1 MLETIIGFLT
11 VGVSV
16 FVAVSFLPAIQ
27 PQNAALLRWVRG
39 GSVRLPGN
47 AGRDGDRFT
56 QAASEAVNRFARHH
70 RVTDQEEQALLGLVK
85 RPGLLPVTA
94 LLHPTLVR
102 LSSQMTLSAPGR
114 HQTQR
119 VFERSGHLN
128 ALMACLT
135 VIAVIFPPSV
145 GIALVRSSY
154 WLFPLLNVLAF
165 IKCWALVRAVIA
177 DIGVLNLVMPQRDEP
192 GRGADARRLSDD

>member
-1 MLETIIGFLT
+1 MLGTVIGFMT

-39 GSVRLPGN
+39 SNVTVTVDEQRP
-47 AGRDGDRFT
+47 GDRYDR
-56 QAASEAVNRFARHH
+56 AARETIHRFAHHH
-70 RVTDQEEQALLGLVK
+70 RITDQEEQALLGLVK

-102 LSSQMTLSAPGR
+102 LGSQMTLSAPGHR
-114 HQTQR
+114 QTQR
-119 VFERSGHLN
+119 VFERSYHLN

-145 GIALVRSSY
+145 GIALGRSSY

-177 DIGVLNLVMPQRDEP
+177 DIGVLNLVMPQRNEP

>member
-1 MLETIIGFLT
+1 MLGTVIGFLT

-39 GSVRLPGN
+39 SSVSVAADELRPGK
-47 AGRDGDRFT
+47 RYDR
-56 QAASEAVNRFARHH
+56 AARETIHRFANHH
-70 RVTDQEEQALLGLVK
+70 RVTDQEEQALFGLVK

-102 LSSQMTLSAPGR
+102 LSTQMTLSGSGR
-114 HQTQR
+114 RQMTQ

-128 ALMACLT
+128 ALMVCLT
-135 VIAVIFPPSV
+135 VIVVIFPPAV
-145 GIALVRSSY
+145 GIALGRSNY

-165 IKCWALVRAVIA
+165 IKCWALVRASIA
-177 DIGVLNLVMPQRDEP
+177 DIEVLNLVMPRD
-192 GRGADARRLSDD
+192 DQ

>member
-39 GSVRLPGN
+39 SNVTVTVDELRPG
-47 AGRDGDRFT
+47 GRYDK
-56 QAASEAVNRFARHH
+56 AARETIHRFAHHH

-102 LSSQMTLSAPGR
+102 LTMQVTERATG
-114 HQTQR
+114 QR
-119 VFERSGHLN
+119 NTERMFERSAHLN

-135 VIAVIFPPSV
+135 VIAVIFPPAV
-145 GIALVRSSY
+145 GIALGRSSY

-177 DIGVLNLVMPQRDEP
+177 DIGVLNLVMPRDEEQ
-192 GRGADARRLSDD
+192 GR

>member
-1 MLETIIGFLT
+1 MLATIIGFLT

-39 GSVRLPGN
+39 GSIRPPSD
-47 AGRDGDRFT
+47 AGRNGDRFY
-56 QAASEAVNRFARHH
+56 QAAREAVNRFARHH
-70 RVTDQEEQALLGLVK
+70 RATDQETQALLGLVT
-85 RPGLLPVTA
+85 RPALLPVTA

-102 LSSQMTLSAPGR
+102 LT
-114 HQTQR
+114 TQGSKNAAGQRKTAR
-119 VFERSGHLN
+119 VFERSGHLT

-145 GIALVRSSY
+145 GIALDRSSY
-154 WLFPLLNVLAF
+154 WLFPLLNALAF
-165 IKCWALVRAVIA
+165 FKCWALVRAVTA
-177 DIGVLNLVMPQRDEP
+177 DIGVLNLVMP
-192 GRGADARRLSDD
+192 RGEGE

>member
-1 MLETIIGFLT
+1 MLETVIGFLT
-11 VGVSV
+11 VGVSL

-39 GSVRLPGN
+39 GCVRPPGD
-47 AGRDGDRFT
+47 AGRDGDRFS
-56 QAASEAVNRFARHH
+56 QAAREAINRFARHH

-102 LSSQMTLSAPGR
+102 YQHEPLRRPPQGDRPDAFVRSR
-114 HQTQR
+114 H
-119 VFERSGHLN
+119 LA

-145 GIALVRSSY
+145 GIALGRSSY

-165 IKCWALVRAVIA
+165 VKCWALVRALTS
-177 DIGVLNLVMPQRDEP
+177 DIGELNLVMPRLDEP
-192 GRGADARRLSDD
+192 G

>member
-1 MLETIIGFLT
+1 MLGTVIGFMT
-11 VGVSV
+11 VGVCM
-16 FVAVSFLPAIQ
+16 FVLMPFLSASQ
-27 PQNAALLRWVRG
+27 SRNAALLRWVRG
-39 GSVRLPGN
+39 CRVTVTIDELREGDQYVNTANDVVR
-47 AGRDGDRFT
+47 
-56 QAASEAVNRFARHH
+56 RFAHHH

-114 HQTQR
+114 RQTQR
-119 VFERSGHLN
+119 VFERSCHLN
-128 ALMACLT
+128 ALMACLA
-135 VIAVIFPPSV
+135 VIAVVFPPSV
-145 GIALVRSSY
+145 GIALGRSSY

-192 GRGADARRLSDD
+192 GQGADARRLSDD

>member
-39 GSVRLPGN
+39 SNVTVTVDELRQGDQYDR
-47 AGRDGDRFT
+47 AARD
-56 QAASEAVNRFARHH
+56 VVYRFASHH
-70 RVTDQEEQALLGLVK
+70 HVNDKEERALLDLVK
-85 RPGLLPVTA
+85 HPGLLPVTA

-102 LSSQMTLSAPGR
+102 LSSQMMLSAPGR